1 MNNRLV
7 PIGIKTSL
15 APAARTSTAPATLD
29 QAAKAYRDLLTA
41 ISTKRQILRGGQSA
55 NLIFQNFDGKVLRA
69 AMVTKTGPLFY
80 TWHNGQ
86 VEDTAPEVTLSL
98 GIATEQ
104 ELITARS
111 MVPAASAGQIDVLL
125 K

>member
-1 MNNRLV
+1 MLVAAINRQGEERSY
-7 PIGIKTSL
+7 PAFAQIRAGRGRRKSPRTSFSL

-29 QAAKAYRDLLTA
+29 QAAKDYRDLLTA

-55 NLIFQNFDGKVLRA
+55 NLIFQSVDGKVLRL

-98 GIATEQ
+98 
-104 ELITARS
+104 
-111 MVPAASAGQIDVLL
+111 
-125 K
+125 